1 MKKMLKNK
9 KGFSLVELVIVIAIM
24 GVLAAVA
31 ISMFNGMIQRSRR
44 QADKARAQQ
53 IQKAIVT
60 YITETGDS
68 SLEQVDHDSV
78 DALLEWLQ
86 KQQTVT
92 FSDGTEN
99 QVGPYLENIRQQARA
114 ENYNPQEDGKEGW
127 SIKVYKETGEVFV
140 EAIEGGDDDDIV
152 QEGKPEIV
160 DPER

>member
-68 SLEQVDHDSV
+68 SLLQVDHDTV
-78 DALLEWLQ
+78 DDLLVWLQ
-86 KQQTVT
+86 KQQTVE

-99 QVGPYLENIRQQARA
+99 KVGPYLENIKGEASA
-114 ENYNPQEDGKEGW
+114 DNYNPQEDTKKGW

-140 EAIEGGDDDDIV
+140 KAIESEDDDVIV
-152 QEGKPEIV
+152 KEGISEIV
-160 DPER
+160 TPEE